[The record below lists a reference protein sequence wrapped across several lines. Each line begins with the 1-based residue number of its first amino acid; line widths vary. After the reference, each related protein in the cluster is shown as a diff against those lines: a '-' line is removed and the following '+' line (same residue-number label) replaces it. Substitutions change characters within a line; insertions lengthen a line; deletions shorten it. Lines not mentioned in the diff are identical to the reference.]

1 MRISIPAV
9 IIAFVATAAPAGRV
23 LADQASSLPAASEL
37 VYETYCKKEE
47 REKRQLF
54 RAATAAQKVT
64 LARTQLERWR
74 DANQAAV
81 TKDHLSTIEELLA
94 MITVKLFDASDEG
107 KSLIAKFE
115 ATARKAFSGRQMDEM
130 APDGPCIATK

>member
-9 IIAFVATAAPAGRV
+9 IIAFVATAPTGPV
-23 LADQASSLPAASEL
+23 LVDQASSLPAASEL
-37 VYETYCKKEE
+37 VYETFCKKEE
-47 REKRQLF
+47 REKRLLF

-81 TKDHLSTIEELLA
+81 TKDQLSTIEELLA

-130 APDGPCIATK
+130 APDGPCIAKK